1 VSATAR
7 NRGHSPL
14 LPHRPAPGFTIVE
27 LIGIIAIAG
36 IIMAVAAPRFMNANT
51 FEARGY
57 TDAAKG
63 FFRYAQKLA
72 VARHATL
79 YVQIS
84 ASAITLCTAASAPC
98 SGANRITGPDGEASY
113 QLNVPNGVSQTG
125 SSSTL
130 SFDAQGRP
138 SSAFTL
144 TIAST
149 GNADRI
155 LNVAE
160 ETGYVH

>member
-1 VSATAR
+1 
-7 NRGHSPL
+7 
-14 LPHRPAPGFTIVE
+14 
-27 LIGIIAIAG
+27 
-36 IIMAVAAPRFMNANT
+36 MNANT

-98 SGANRITGPDGEASY
+98 SGANRIAGPDGAVSY
-113 QLNVPNGVSQTG
+113 QLTVPEGVTQT
-125 SSSTL
+125 STANTL

-138 SSAFTL
+138 NSPFTL

-149 GNADRI
+149 GEADRT
-155 LNVAE
+155 LTVE
-160 ETGYVH
+160 VETGYVH

>member
-1 VSATAR
+1 
-7 NRGHSPL
+7 
-14 LPHRPAPGFTIVE
+14 
-27 LIGIIAIAG
+27 
-36 IIMAVAAPRFMNANT
+36 MNANT

-63 FFRYAQKLA
+63 FFRYAQKRA

-79 YVQIS
+79 FVVIS
-84 ASAITLCTAASAPC
+84 TSSLKLCGDSACTTGIA
-98 SGANRITGPDGEASY
+98 GPDGEASY

-138 SSAFTL
+138 GGEFTL
-144 TIAST
+144 TITGDST
-149 GNADRI
+149 HTLTVEA
-155 LNVAE
+155 